1 MLRGNFLDLA
11 SRCYDIMKK
20 IFSSIGVTSRAN
32 SFASGDTEGA
42 LGWLEKELS
51 DVENIIN
58 ARSDYCAMIGSRGM
72 VSILDKASCEH
83 VNALWKMTSTGS

>member
-1 MLRGNFLDLA
+1 
-11 SRCYDIMKK
+11 MKK
-20 IFSSIGVTSRAN
+20 IFSSVGVTSRDN
-32 SFASGDTEGA
+32 SFVTGDTKGA

-72 VSILDKASCEH
+72 ANILDKASCEH
-83 VNALWKMTSTGS
+83 VNALRKMTSTWS